1 MLKFINEEQEK
12 EQKEIIKMVNEQ
24 REKSNKIL
32 GKEEEEKKED
42 VTNENN
48 VKDVTS
54 LNTSQNEIIVDN
66 VTTPLKESLSPAEPT
81 KVNSPIKNENSK
93 PTMPQK
99 KKRHLYTVFRNCR
112 VYLESNNIMLTEFVQ
127 YNPFHPRPFFLQYSE
142 EFLEAVKFGNFEN
155 VINEILSLCI

>member
-12 EQKEIIKMVNEQ
+12 EQKEIIKMINEQ

-54 LNTSQNEIIVDN
+54 LNTSQNGIIVDN

-81 KVNSPIKNENSK
+81 KVNSPIKNEKAK
-93 PTMPQK
+93 PTVPQK

-112 VYLESNNIMLTEFVQ
+112 IYLESNNIMLTEFVQ
-127 YNPFHPRPFFLQYSE
+127 YNQFHPRPFFLQYSE
-142 EFLEAVKFGNFEN
+142 EFLEAVKFGKYEN
-155 VINEILSLCI
+155 VNNEILSLCI